1 MCLTRK
7 ANESALLGRTRVL
20 TGPALPNVL
29 LLTATPYHAT
39 GDLNVYVDA
48 EAIYVDVEVTGRMV
62 RRGGEQQHVGQG
74 RL

>member
-1 MCLTRK
+1 M
-7 ANESALLGRTRVL
+7 L

-48 EAIYVDVEVTGRMV
+48 EAIYVDRHAVPCDR
-62 RRGGEQQHVGQG
+62 
-74 RL
+74 

>member
-1 MCLTRK
+1 M
-7 ANESALLGRTRVL
+7 L

-48 EAIYVDVEVTGRMV
+48 EAIYVDRHAVPV
-62 RRGGEQQHVGQG
+62 R
-74 RL
+74 LFT